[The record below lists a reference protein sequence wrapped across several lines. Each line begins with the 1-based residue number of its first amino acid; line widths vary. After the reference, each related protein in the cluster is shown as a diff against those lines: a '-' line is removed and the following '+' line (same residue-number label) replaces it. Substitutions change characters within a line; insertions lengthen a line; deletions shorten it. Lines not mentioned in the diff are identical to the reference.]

1 MLFLKKYLFD
11 YMTHLYLVRHGETL
25 ENQQQILQGCM
36 PGHLSETGMK
46 QAEELKHKLR
56 QSGIKFDIMLVSDL
70 KRTLD
75 TAAIVNQALHL
86 SLIPCRLLRERDWGS
101 YTGIAIS
108 IAKRTPIPNDAE
120 SVEHMFMR
128 AKLFLKYVEDY
139 FYGKTVLAIGHG
151 LFNRT
156 IQACLSECAIK
167 DVPRINNCEIRHL
180 QFEHLPDNWKGNDEQ
195 VVSAD

>member
-1 MLFLKKYLFD
+1 
-11 YMTHLYLVRHGETL
+11 MTHLYLVRHGETL

-36 PGHLSETGMK
+36 PGHLSENGIK
-46 QAEELKHKLR
+46 QAEELKCKL
-56 QSGIKFDIMLVSDL
+56 QESGIKFDIMLVSDL
-70 KRTLD
+70 KRTID
-75 TAAIVNQALHL
+75 TAVILL
-86 SLIPCRLLRERDWGS
+86 TPCPLLRERDWGS

-108 IAKRTPIPNDAE
+108 IAKSTPIPSDAE

-128 AKLFLKYVEDY
+128 ARLFLKYVEAN
-139 FYGKTVLAIGHG
+139 FSGKTVLAIGHG

-156 IQACLSECAIK
+156 IQASLMGCAIK

-180 QFEHLPDNWKGNDEQ
+180 QFEHLPNDWRGEAEQ